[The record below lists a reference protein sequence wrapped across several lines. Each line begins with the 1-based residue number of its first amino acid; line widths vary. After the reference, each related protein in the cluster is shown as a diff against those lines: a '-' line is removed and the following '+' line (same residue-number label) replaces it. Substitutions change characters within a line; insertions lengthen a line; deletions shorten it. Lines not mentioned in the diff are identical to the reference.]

1 MKIVFA
7 TGNGG
12 KLREASEILG
22 RGFELVTPVQMG
34 VSEDIPE
41 TGTTLRTNSLQK
53 ADYLWNKCGC
63 NCFADDTGLE
73 VDVLGGAP
81 GVHTARYAGDDK
93 DFNRNMDKLLDEL
106 SRKET
111 EIEKIEYNL
120 ATASSPKIQNICEKQ
135 LEKLEAEKSQI
146 EAELEEKSREILN
159 LDNYI
164 TFGLALKDNMLK
176 LWQLSNL
183 SQKRHIQNLVFP
195 DGLEWNKEKD
205 DIEPLSKNEFLFVY
219 GLKSDDYKE
228 KKHGQTL
235 NSEDLSAFAPEPGLE
250 PGTL

>member
-41 TGTTLRTNSLQK
+41 TGTTLRANSLQK

-111 EIEKIEYNL
+111 E
-120 ATASSPKIQNICEKQ
+120 ASMMASMGITPKKDLRRARFRSVITLIVDGVRNFFEGVLEGRIARAKAGCGGFGMIIRTGRLPKYRKNRKIQYRT
-135 LEKLEAEKSQI
+135 
-146 EAELEEKSREILN
+146 EERPCGKWRI
-159 LDNYI
+159 
-164 TFGLALKDNMLK
+164 F
-176 LWQLSNL
+176 
-183 SQKRHIQNLVFP
+183 
-195 DGLEWNKEKD
+195 
-205 DIEPLSKNEFLFVY
+205 
-219 GLKSDDYKE
+219 
-228 KKHGQTL
+228 
-235 NSEDLSAFAPEPGLE
+235 
-250 PGTL
+250 

>member
-34 VSEDIPE
+34 ISEDIPE
-41 TGTTLRTNSLQK
+41 TGTTLRANSLQK
-53 ADYLWNKCGC
+53 ADYLWDKCGC

-111 EIEKIEYNL
+111 EASMMAAMGITPKKDLRRARFRSVITLIVDGVRNFFEGVLEGRIARAKAGCGGFGYDPVFVPDETEGEKTL
-120 ATASSPKIQNICEKQ
+120 AEVSPETKNAISHRGKAVR
-135 LEKLEAEKSQI
+135 K
-146 EAELEEKSREILN
+146 
-159 LDNYI
+159 
-164 TFGLALKDNMLK
+164 LKDFLK
-176 LWQLSNL
+176 HD
-183 SQKRHIQNLVFP
+183 R
-195 DGLEWNKEKD
+195 
-205 DIEPLSKNEFLFVY
+205 
-219 GLKSDDYKE
+219 
-228 KKHGQTL
+228 
-235 NSEDLSAFAPEPGLE
+235 
-250 PGTL
+250 